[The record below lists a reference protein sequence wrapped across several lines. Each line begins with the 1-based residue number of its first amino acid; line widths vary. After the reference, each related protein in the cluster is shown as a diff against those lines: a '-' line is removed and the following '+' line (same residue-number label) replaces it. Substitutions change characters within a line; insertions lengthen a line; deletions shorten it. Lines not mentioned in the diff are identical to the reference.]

1 MYQTNESDFGQ
12 LLLDLGWI
20 EGHEELERGLSIAHE
35 TGQPL
40 GRVFMD
46 RGYLSHREVQNL
58 IEVQA
63 LIRDN
68 YLTAAEGRRAVSFSS
83 WSGVSIDCAVPFTA
97 PGDLDPVV
105 PYHNRLGQLLVASGY
120 LSDET
125 VEDALASSQEAG
137 LQLGKLFTLRNHL
150 CKNSLAAVLEAQKL
164 IRSDLITWEQAT
176 TGLKVLRLGF
186 QRAAMESSAEASVL
200 PLGQLFS
207 HAGVVTDKHIDDALE
222 VSKINRQPLGQVL
235 LIFALLSDRLLDS
248 ALELQTLIRSG
259 RLRRSSAVR
268 AMSLIHAKGMTL
280 EEALVHVHEVSGE
293 NSLVT
298 VSSFLQMTGLFE
310 GHLREIERI
319 EKSGLQSR
327 EQLPQLAAFV
337 DEYSLRAAV
346 RCTFLVRHSIL
357 MLEQALL
364 AFHCSILTDTD
375 IDLFL
380 ERTGWVS
387 PNALNMIGKPPQER
401 SQTLRVVA

>member
-1 MYQTNESDFGQ
+1 MNQTSETDFGQ

-20 EGHEELERGLSIAHE
+20 EGYEELEAALAVAHE
-35 TGQPL
+35 TGQPI
-40 GRVFMD
+40 GRVFID
-46 RGYLSHREVQNL
+46 RGYLSPREVQNL

-83 WSGVSIDCAVPFTA
+83 WAGVSIECAVPFTA
-97 PGDLDPVV
+97 PSDLDPEV
-105 PYHNRLGQLLVASGY
+105 PYHNRLGQLLVAAGY
-120 LSDET
+120 LNDET
-125 VEDALASSQEAG
+125 VEDALISSQEAG
-137 LQLGKLFTLRNHL
+137 LQLGKLFTLRNYL
-150 CKNSLAAVLEAQKL
+150 CKYSLSAVLEAQKL
-164 IRSDLITWEQAT
+164 IRSDLVTWEQAT

-186 QRAAMESSAEASVL
+186 QRAAIESSAETSAL

-207 HAGVVTDKHIDDALE
+207 HAGVVTDKHIEDALE

-235 LIFALLSDRLLDS
+235 LIFALLSDRLLES
-248 ALELQTLIRSG
+248 ALELQKLIRTG

-268 AMSLIHAKGMTL
+268 ALNLIYANGITL
-280 EEALVHVHEVSGE
+280 QEALVQVHEISGE
-293 NSLVT
+293 NSGLT
-298 VSSFLQMTGLFE
+298 VSTFLQMTGLFE

-319 EKSGLQSR
+319 GKGAFQSR
-327 EQLPQLAAFV
+327 QQLPQLSAFV
-337 DEYSLRAAV
+337 DEASLRAAV

-357 MLEQALL
+357 TLEQALL
-364 AFHCSILTDTD
+364 AFHCSILTHTD

-387 PNALNMIGKPPQER
+387 QNALNLIGKQSQER
-401 SQTLRVVA
+401 SKTLRVVA